1 MSGTCGTGGWGGPLP
16 GDPDNN
22 SILTAT
28 PAFGG
33 IDVSWTYPTTN
44 PFAVAHT
51 VVYRGLTD
59 DPLGATIRSITG
71 GDLFYDKTDNE
82 LSIEYFYWIKH
93 VSING
98 TQGEMIGPA
107 SAIARPTIEQTMEML
122 ANRIDTGMLGTALK
136 ADLGKITLL
145 EGSLSEEVAA
155 RIASRD
161 ELIIAVGNLQGTID
175 EAITLVETEV
185 VERTSDSEAFAA
197 SLNLVATG
205 LGDSIAAVAV
215 EMEALSTDTEA
226 ITSWQAV
233 TEATLNGDVA
243 LGEIGLVAKVEEQ
256 ADKTTAIGALYTA
269 KLSVNGLI
277 GGFGVYNDGTLVEA
291 GFDVDNFWV
300 GRTGPDKVKPFVI
313 EGGEVFMDEA
323 VINKLTFN
331 KLRSADG
338 NVIVEDGKI
347 KAEFL
352 TLEGLEVVDEL
363 GNVILGA
370 GVDLDW
376 ARIGGSNKPADGA
389 TRNVARGLWASGTLY
404 LPGDSVFKD
413 GYGWSCIFEHTSSGG
428 VTPPTYPVTENTY
441 WVLQTIGGAD
451 GANGSR
457 TAILDMYQWAA
468 AAPTTFPVGTSTYT
482 WATGQF
488 TAPGTLNGW
497 SLTPSAAVAGQTLW
511 TCRTVFVDSLTSA
524 TSSVTWAAT
533 VARAQGAAGTP
544 GSPGTAG
551 ANGANGARTA
561 VLELYRWAAGTP
573 VTFPSGSST
582 YTWNTGAFTAPATLN
597 GWSLT
602 PGAAV
607 AGQTL
612 WGCSVNYVDT
622 GTSATSAVAW
632 STATAYALGAA
643 GTNGAN
649 TILGLLSN
657 EAHTVP
663 TAADGSGGVFTGANT
678 TLTIYNGA
686 TDDSANWTFAVTKVN
701 VICTESSTSRTQTVT
716 AMSADTGYV
725 EFTASRAGYAN
736 IVKRFTLS
744 KSKAGIAGSNGLDG
758 IDGDMGPMG
767 PAVQITSNRASTFTA
782 TDGTL
787 DIGQSIITFTANTS
801 GLTLPTYVWTFSGF
815 EIAPTNF
822 GVANQSVSAAQFG
835 TAKSATV
842 TCTVNGTYTDV
853 ITIVRLEKSTA
864 QAGAT
869 VGAPAGTNVG
879 GVPVETLVASVSAAT
894 TALTNKLNK
903 AGDTITGRISLG
915 VADGLFVG
923 TDTNNGVYM
932 GNGGLVSKKAGVT
945 KFVLSPTGDALFAG
959 SLDAASGTFAGT
971 LTAAAVNAV
980 DSINIKNNA
989 VVVPVGAE
997 WTGTFNGSSAIENRP
1012 PITSTGSFNSRG
1024 GSVLIIG
1031 SVTVRVRSSG
1041 SSGTAMMTIY
1051 RDGMAIK
1058 TITGISAP
1066 GGGTGQDGPSV
1077 TFTAFMIDNPGNG
1090 DHTYQITG
1098 WINST
1103 NHRLTAASIGCMVA
1117 VKTGPI

>member
-22 SILTAT
+22 SILTVT

-59 DPLGATIRSITG
+59 DPLGATIRAITG

-161 ELIIAVGNLQGTID
+161 ELIVAVGNLQGTID

-185 VERTSDSEAFAA
+185 VERTSDSEAFAS

-233 TEATLNGDVA
+233 TEATLNGNVA

-376 ARIGGSNKPADGA
+376 TRIGGTGKPADGA
-389 TRNVARGLWASGTLY
+389 TRNVARGLWTSGTLY

-544 GSPGTAG
+544 GSPGSPGTA
-551 ANGANGARTA
+551 GANGARTA

-622 GTSATSAVAW
+622 GTSATSAVTW
-632 STATAYALGAA
+632 GTATAYALGAA

-649 TILGLLSN
+649 SILGLLSN
-657 EAHTVP
+657 EVHTIP

-686 TDDSANWTFAVTKVN
+686 TNDSANWTFAVTKVN

-879 GVPVETLVASVSAAT
+879 GVPADTLVASVSAAT

-932 GNGGLVSKKAGVT
+932 GSEGLVSKKAGVT

-959 SLDAASGTFAGT
+959 SLDAASGTFAGM

-980 DSINIKNNA
+980 NTINLAGNS
-989 VVVPVGAE
+989 VTVPLGVE
-997 WTGTFNGSSAIENRP
+997 WTGSATDSSGWVTGVASADFGGGAVIIMAKLTVAVFRSAGDGRTQGIARIFRNGSAIRTIDE
-1012 PITSTGSFNSRG
+1012 GQFLNSDDRNKF
-1024 GSVLIIG
+1024 LTYIIIDYPG
-1031 SVTVRVRSSG
+1031 P
-1041 SSGTAMMTIY
+1041 GTH
-1051 RDGMAIK
+1051 
-1058 TITGISAP
+1058 S
-1066 GGGTGQDGPSV
+1066 
-1077 TFTAFMIDNPGNG
+1077 
-1090 DHTYQITG
+1090 YQIGFEAMYGSCT
-1098 WINST
+1098 I
-1103 NHRLTAASIGCMVA
+1103 RAASMACIGA
-1117 VKTGPI
+1117 KR